1 MKSSGNT
8 FQDNF
13 LLKWLE
19 LFIFAVDFKISF
31 NKHFFVIQQVN
42 SYQGQKIHRSLGR
55 EKEEK
60 DKNLGERFFVVEEIS
75 FKERCKDGLGVNF
88 LSTE

>member
-1 MKSSGNT
+1 MRFSGNT

-42 SYQGQKIHRSLGR
+42 SYQRQKSHPKLGR
-55 EKEEK
+55 KKEEDK
-60 DKNLGERFFVVEEIS
+60 DKILEGDFVVVEIS
-75 FKERCKDGLGVNF
+75 
-88 LSTE
+88 